1 MKEYCPDRGKRLE
14 VFVMP
19 KDSHTLLKEALGCI
33 AATIDAALEAC
44 FNNEEEW
51 KATRKEIFDS
61 WTMITGFFETT
72 MNIEGNT
79 LDEGKKTCCV
89 REECNW
95 MDGKGENDHGC
106 IGFVQDAIFAQIED
120 LPHEQGIQVLKSALD
135 LLA

>member
-1 MKEYCPDRGKRLE
+1 MSDIGKLNEGIE

-51 KATRKEIFDS
+51 KATRTEIFDS
-61 WTMITGFFETT
+61 WTLITGFFETT
-72 MNIEGNT
+72 MNIEGKT

-89 REECNW
+89 REECEW

-120 LPHEQGIQVLKSALD
+120 LPHEQGILVLKSALD
-135 LLA
+135 LLEN